1 MDNLSTRDP
10 LLDDIEQ
17 YLARTGMSA
26 QAFGRAAL
34 NDSAFMTTLR
44 RGRDVRRSTHMRV
57 RQFMNNNPS
66 GLFKPDR

>member
-1 MDNLSTRDP
+1 MDTISTRDP
-10 LLDDIEQ
+10 LLDDIEA
-17 YLARTGMSA
+17 YLVRTGMSA

-57 RQFMNNNPS
+57 RQFMNENPT
-66 GLFKPDR
+66 GLSKPDR